1 MKSVFRWR
9 LSAALAVLCLSGL
22 AAFAHAGNQV
32 PAHVR
37 ASKLPVEQTKEPGQQ
52 TGQGFVVQSLLGGQ
66 IFGYDVDRNGSE
78 GLLSEAKVLANGF
91 YTVATETFDQT
102 TGRIVAIVETRIAT
116 RDDFVTLGVVGS
128 QIGLREWEHT
138 QGLYVVSRTY
148 NVMNPLSINRFT
160 GAWTPPIN
168 DMTQHFEDV
177 EGNQGAPG
185 VAVMAST
192 DTCCGRFVFG
202 SNVGA
207 NTFGPTITL
216 TDPIMT
222 GGVPPLLAYDSATN
236 QAVLAQAQGAPYST
250 PIIDLVNLTSGMIT
264 EFTGLGD
271 GYVNGLAVDS
281 ATGIACTATETDNAA
296 EFYNLTTRTGI
307 IVDLPVIGQY
317 SGATVAVD
325 PVHHLFLITHPV
337 PASPGQIHVYDES
350 GNLVESLRNFMFG
363 PGGAYIALNPNTRTG
378 FVQIPGPHGNFSA
391 LQSFT
396 Y

>member
-1 MKSVFRWR
+1 MKNVFGWR
-9 LSAALAVLCLSGL
+9 LPAAVILLCLSIL
-22 AAFAHAGNQV
+22 VTFANAADQLPAHAKM
-32 PAHVR
+32 
-37 ASKLPVEQTKEPGQQ
+37 SKLPVGQTGQSDP
-52 TGQGFVVQSLLGGQ
+52 TVGQGFVVQSLLGGQ
-66 IFGYDVDRNGSE
+66 IFGYDVDHNGSE

-102 TGRIVAIVETRIAT
+102 TGRIVALVEIRIAT

-128 QIGLREWEHT
+128 HIGLREWEHT
-138 QGLYVVSRTY
+138 QGLYVTSRTY
-148 NVMNPLSINRFT
+148 NVINPLSVNRFT
-160 GAWTPPIN
+160 GAWAPPID

-192 DTCCGRFVFG
+192 DTCCSRFVFG

-207 NTFGPTITL
+207 NTFGPIINL
-216 TDPIMT
+216 QDPIFT
-222 GGVPPLLAYDSATN
+222 QGVPPLLAYDSTTN

-250 PIIDLVNLTSGMIT
+250 PEVALVDLTTSVVT

-271 GYVNGLAVDS
+271 GFVNGLAVDS
-281 ATGIACTATETDNAA
+281 ATGIACTTTETDNSA
-296 EFYNLTTRTGI
+296 EFYNLATRTGI
-307 IVDLPVIGQY
+307 IVNLPVIGQY

-325 PVHHLFLITHPV
+325 PVHRLFLITHPV
-337 PASPGQIHVYDES
+337 PGSPGQIHVYDES

-363 PGGAYIALNPNTRTG
+363 PGGAYIALNPNNRTG